1 MPCCKFPNS
10 FCEEWKPGKSW
21 QNFPQGI
28 FACPKLT
35 ETPCASLGVQ
45 WETCLFKLLFY
56 WSWCMPLIAS
66 SALCILIT
74 CLFLLPLSLWM
85 IGLPSVQLQIILI
98 KKWVLYWW
106 GALLI
111 TPGPKWKLRLRDAVH
126 GSRAHVF
133 TGFRSLSSK
142 SSECKCLAKEGRP
155 AGCVCG
161 CACTH
166 MCTCVCAHI

>member
-1 MPCCKFPNS
+1 MCLGEKGLRITLLRWSIAQGIHNSREKNAVPCCKFPNS
-10 FCEEWKPGKSW
+10 FCEEWKPGRSW
-21 QNFPQGI
+21 QNLPKGI

-66 SALCILIT
+66 SALCILIA

-85 IGLPSVQLQIILI
+85 TGSPSVQLQIIII

-106 GALLI
+106 G
-111 TPGPKWKLRLRDAVH
+111 GPLVYTRSKMKIMLKGCCAWKQ
-126 GSRAHVF
+126 
-133 TGFRSLSSK
+133 SS
-142 SSECKCLAKEGRP
+142 CLHWLQEFEQ
-155 AGCVCG
+155 
-161 CACTH
+161 
-166 MCTCVCAHI
+166 